1 MALKALK
8 FGFLYFWKSCRELNF
23 LSKESNLE
31 SIEILS
37 IKLESKYE
45 TGVEDNRNSAS
56 SLKIQM
62 GVNTKSIPTYL
73 NRFISSLS
81 FRRKL
86 IA

>member
-45 TGVEDNRNSAS
+45 TGVEDNTSSAS